1 MNEVSNILQ
10 GLWDSLFSVLPSDIT
25 IFLISILGVVL
36 AVALLRVF
44 LGG

>member
-10 GLWDSLFSVLPSDIT
+10 DLWDNLFSILPSDIT
-25 IFLISILGVVL
+25 IFLISILGIII
-36 AVALLRVF
+36 AVALFRVF

>member
-10 GLWDSLFSVLPSDIT
+10 GLWDNLFAVFPSDIT
-25 IFLISILGVVL
+25 IFLISILGIVI
-36 AVALLRVF
+36 AVALFRVF